1 MPDSFAEI
9 LEKGFEHCR
18 DMDAPLSARLE
29 AFADIVRSLARRLPR
44 QWIGSCSGSKTMEL
58 EATRR
63 TSVIQCHRF
72 SCRANRGA

>member
-29 AFADIVRSLARRLPR
+29 AENERLRVTARDATTESR
-44 QWIGSCSGSKTMEL
+44 
-58 EATRR
+58 EAL
-63 TSVIQCHRF
+63 IYPD
-72 SCRANRGA
+72 

>member
-29 AFADIVRSLARRLPR
+29 AFADLVRTLGPSFCRDSRSARASPPKQWSWKKRAARRRSNAAVSLV
-44 QWIGSCSGSKTMEL
+44 Q
-58 EATRR
+58 
-63 TSVIQCHRF
+63 
-72 SCRANRGA
+72 